1 MDMAP
6 TPQQRRILQMMTNGD
21 LVWEVLG
28 KSYRSIY
35 NEKTGRDQRVAMA
48 VIDAMEEQG
57 WIRKQPN
64 PNAAR
69 LDGWELTEQGRELA
83 AQLVRRKRK
92 TSA

>member
-1 MDMAP
+1 MTMP
-6 TPQQRRILQMMTNGD
+6 TPQQRRILQMMSNGD

-35 NEKTGRDQRVAMA
+35 NEKKGHDQRVPMV
-48 VIDAMEEQG
+48 VIDEMEERG

-83 AQLVRRKRK
+83 TQLVRRKK
-92 TSA
+92 KSSA

>member
-69 LDGWELTEQGRELA
+69 LDGWALTEPGRELA
-83 AQLVRRKRK
+83 AQPVKRK
-92 TSA
+92 KKSSG